1 MAQLSQR
8 KGRRAELEGVSE
20 LRRLGF
26 LGPRRQAGAG
36 PVIDCCQPGF
46 FSRTAKSEGCGY
58 CRWLQGGPGN
68 FGRAAP

>member
-8 KGRRAELEGVSE
+8 KGRRAELE

-26 LGPRRQAGAG
+26 LGARRQTDAG
-36 PVIDCCQPGF
+36 PVFDCGQPGF

-68 FGRAAP
+68 SGRAAP